1 MRSLREKLAAISSAP
16 PKPKP
21 APTPKRETVFFVRD
35 TRYPLGEIGGIERTA
50 LSQVRRV
57 DPLFA
62 GEAWDARRALFLDTE
77 TTGLSRGAGTVAFL
91 VGAGYLEGDAMVVR
105 QFLMRDYDEEEAM
118 LRDIADLIAQFDT
131 YVTFNGKSFDIPLL
145 ASRMTMNRLH
155 GGAPDKPHVDLLH
168 AARRVYKLRLE
179 RCNLGTLEEQVL
191 GCPREGDLPS
201 AQVPERYFT
210 YLKTGEFALLED
222 VLHHNALDIRSLAVL
237 LTRLCEAFAQPE
249 QIAFSED
256 LLGVGKT
263 LEKGGYTQEAAHCYQ
278 MLDETRMGAGARDKL
293 SALYK
298 REKDWDEAVG
308 VYEQMIRRGE
318 GGTKPYIEL
327 AKYYEHQA
335 TDARRALTYTRAAL
349 GRLEELSLLGRFDP
363 RQVQELQKREAR
375 LLQKIRKSPVFTD
388 KA

>member
-1 MRSLREKLAAISSAP
+1 M
-16 PKPKP
+16 
-21 APTPKRETVFFVRD
+21 
-35 TRYPLGEIGGIERTA
+35 
-50 LSQVRRV
+50 
-57 DPLFA
+57 
-62 GEAWDARRALFLDTE
+62 
-77 TTGLSRGAGTVAFL
+77 
-91 VGAGYLEGDAMVVR
+91 
-105 QFLMRDYDEEEAM
+105 
-118 LRDIADLIAQFDT
+118 
-131 YVTFNGKSFDIPLL
+131 
-145 ASRMTMNRLH
+145 
-155 GGAPDKPHVDLLH
+155 
-168 AARRVYKLRLE
+168 
-179 RCNLGTLEEQVL
+179 
-191 GCPREGDLPS
+191 
-201 AQVPERYFT
+201 
-210 YLKTGEFALLED
+210 
-222 VLHHNALDIRSLAVL
+222 
-237 LTRLCEAFAQPE
+237 
-249 QIAFSED
+249 
-256 LLGVGKT
+256 GKT

-278 MLDETRMGAGARDKL
+278 MLDETRLGAGARDKL